1 MKTNSVFTDSAGQQ
15 LIRDVE
21 PDSYVEIFWYSVRDF
36 FSWWYIEMPIRY
48 LRTWNRIMVVLN
60 DQLSITLILAN
71 FFLPWRRH
79 ASFAGYFFGISI
91 KLIYLPFAI
100 CSFLLGTT
108 LYLAFIIFWIL
119 IPVGIFIAIIKT
131 ISG

>member
-21 PDSYVEIFWYSVRDF
+21 PDSYVEVFWYFIRDF
-36 FSWWYIEMPIRY
+36 FSWWYIEMPVRY
-48 LRTWNRIMVVLN
+48 LRTLNRIMVVLN
-60 DQLSITLILAN
+60 DQLSITLIITN

-79 ASFAGYFFGISI
+79 NSFAGYFFGISI

-100 CSFLLGTT
+100 CAFLLGTT
-108 LYLAFIIFWIL
+108 LYLAFIIFWLL
-119 IPVGIFIAIIKT
+119 IPAGIFVAIIKT
-131 ISG
+131 ITG